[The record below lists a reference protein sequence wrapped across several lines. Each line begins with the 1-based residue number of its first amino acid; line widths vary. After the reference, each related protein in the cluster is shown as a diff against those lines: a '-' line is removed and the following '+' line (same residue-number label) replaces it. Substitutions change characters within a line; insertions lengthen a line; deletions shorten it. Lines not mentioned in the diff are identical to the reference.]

1 MPCTATVSNS
11 GSNYTVTLPGVGT
24 LTFSLDA
31 AGNVTDPTVAGTENG
46 FTASTPKADG
56 DGVTATFTNAATDP
70 AKTQQYKV
78 DVDVHPADTAS
89 TEPKVTANVRSADDH
104 HCDGDHDGNRD
115 THDTDSDAASAHTL
129 AQRTSSD
136 GAQHDSWHRD
146 GDRHRDGRRSGR
158 R

>member
-1 MPCTATVSNS
+1 MLSLLFKPKRRKAVLALMKAAKAAGMSVEE
-11 GSNYTVTLPGVGT
+11 YTKT
-24 LTFSLDA
+24 LTPEQLA
-31 AGNVTDPTVAGTENG
+31 AFLPPD
-46 FTASTPKADG
+46 K
-56 DGVTATFTNAATDP
+56 
-70 AKTQQYKV
+70 
-78 DVDVHPADTAS
+78 